1 MTEPLL
7 PPCPATP
14 SGEKRRV
21 GVEIEYTGPSCLE
34 TAGLVRELFGGMIE
48 QRDDHRYEVAGGRLG
63 AFRIELDM
71 TLAHPKEEEPDSLA
85 SVRSVIGSVGSL
97 VMPFEIVTPPVRI
110 EELGEIE
117 ELVHRLRAL
126 GARGTERSPLY
137 AFGLHL
143 NPEVA
148 SFEAERL
155 VDVMKAFALLAP
167 WLRSV
172 VGADLSRRLSPFIQ
186 PWPEAYVGRLV
197 EPSYRPSLPQLI
209 EDYRAANPTRNREL
223 DLMPLFAWLD
233 PDRVL
238 PRETLG
244 LVKPRPTWHYRL
256 PDSRVDRAD
265 WGVVADWNRWVAVER
280 LAADRQRLDRMGE
293 ELAPRL
299 SGR

>member
-7 PPCPATP
+7 PPSAANP
-14 SGEKRRV
+14 SGEPRRV
-21 GVEIEYTGPSCLE
+21 GVEIEYTGPGCLE
-34 TAGLVRELFGGMIE
+34 TAELVRELFGGTIE
-48 QRDDHRYEVAGGRLG
+48 RRDDHRYEVTGSRLG

-71 TLAHPKEEEPDSLA
+71 SAAHPKEEESSSLA
-85 SVRSVIGSVGSL
+85 PVRSVIGSVGSL
-97 VMPFEIVTPPVRI
+97 VMPFEIVTPPMRI
-110 EELGEIE
+110 DELGEID
-117 ELVHRLRAL
+117 ELVRRLRTL

-148 SFEAERL
+148 SFDGGRL

-172 VGADLSRRLSPFIQ
+172 VGVDLSRRLAPFIQ

-197 EPSYRPSLPQLI
+197 DPAYRPRLPELI
-209 EDYRAANPTRNREL
+209 EDYLAANPTRNREL
-223 DLMPLFAWLD
+223 DLFPLFAWLD
-233 PDRVL
+233 RDRVL
-238 PRETLG
+238 PRDPAG

-265 WGVVADWNRWVAVER
+265 WGIVADWNRWVAVER
-280 LAADRQRLDRMGE
+280 LAADRERLDRMGE

-299 SGR
+299 SAG